1 MATYFP
7 ISKTASGDYSTDVS
21 KHSAG
26 KLYSQIVVKVPP
38 PPSSVTAS
46 ISPDEGLISEL
57 RSSRS
62 EVEDLRRQLE
72 LVKSTKEKE
81 LAKIRREAANTEHEA
96 EIKALEQKQA
106 METQVTQYR
115 VELERQ
121 LVKQRQAFELEAH
134 KTHQATLEAK
144 MQSQIEQAFQR
155 RAAASPGLVLDP
167 IPIPPALASLLE
179 TQSQQLT
186 MLTQMMA
193 AMSQRDSV
201 SSPATVSQV
210 PTPPTQTTSGLKR
223 CSAEI
228 IDLTMEESGP
238 TTTGGNFEVG
248 TSSDRTKKH
257 DSKETPSSKTR
268 DLPIVDG
275 PIYGMHIPNTPESA
289 NSSMSVIT
297 PQGRSSPPPFESYH
311 PPSIHRSPI
320 SWAEAGRSPLSN
332 LAMRPEY
339 QFGPEDS
346 MTSEIAA
353 TQVPM
358 TQPPDIDDSL
368 FSEDNRLQ
376 DIHATLVNEHQPTS
390 DEFHQRAAIPI
401 KQEPS
406 TATDSVPENN
416 PCHGQT
422 TPGDHDISEHYH
434 EL

>member
-1 MATYFP
+1 MA
-7 ISKTASGDYSTDVS
+7 
-21 KHSAG
+21 
-26 KLYSQIVVKVPP
+26 
-38 PPSSVTAS
+38 
-46 ISPDEGLISEL
+46 E
-57 RSSRS
+57 
-62 EVEDLRRQLE
+62 
-72 LVKSTKEKE
+72 
-81 LAKIRREAANTEHEA
+81 IRREAADAKHEA

-121 LVKQRQAFELEAH
+121 QLEQRQAFELEAQ
-134 KTHQATLEAK
+134 KTQATLEAK
-144 MQSQIEQAFQR
+144 IQSQIEQAFQR
-155 RAAASPGLVLDP
+155 RAPATSPGSVSDS
-167 IPIPPALASLLE
+167 IPISPALASLLE

-186 MLTQMMA
+186 MLTHMMA
-193 AMSQRDSV
+193 AMTQRDTV
-201 SSPATVSQV
+201 LSPATASQV

-223 CSAEI
+223 RSAEI
-228 IDLTMEESGP
+228 IDLTTEESGP
-238 TTTGGNFEVG
+238 ITTGVNLESG

-257 DSKETPSSKTR
+257 DSKETPSSKIR
-268 DLPIVDG
+268 APPIGDG
-275 PIYGMHIPNTPESA
+275 PIYGMQIPNTPASA

-297 PQGRSSPPPFESYH
+297 PQGRSSPPLFESYH

-346 MTSEIAA
+346 MTSEIATA
-353 TQVPM
+353 QVPM
-358 TQPPDIDDSL
+358 TQPPDMDDSL

-376 DIHATLVNEHQPTS
+376 DIHATLGNEHQTTS
-390 DEFHQRAAIPI
+390 DEFHQRAATPI

-406 TATDSVPENN
+406 PATDSVPENN

-422 TPGDHDISEHYH
+422 TPGDHDISERYH